1 MSTTSCES
9 VHSASASPVSSR
21 PRRSTGTLYALI
33 EAFPL
38 PCAVFARGRGAALLA
53 NSAFHGEFPHL
64 GDLPDRAG
72 FDAEFESLNEG
83 AEGTECYAPRS
94 RRWYRLAWRTL
105 VLKHAGRCDMVFV
118 SNTSDEIEALRQHKA
133 QQDRLLF
140 TSRMLSVGEMATTLA
155 HELNQPL
162 GAIINY
168 LSTCTGL
175 IERHDENNPRL
186 RQGIA
191 LARNQA
197 EHASAVIARLREFVR
212 TRNPRREP
220 HPLDALAQ
228 TVVELLR
235 LEAEQNQVRILC
247 DLPKS
252 LPRVIADRVMIEQ
265 VLLNLVKNAVDAMR
279 GTPSG
284 NREVLI
290 TARTDL
296 DRMIEV
302 RVRDRGAGIG
312 SDFTE
317 RMFAPLFST
326 KSDGLGMGLAI
337 CRSIVEF
344 HEGRLFAEPNAD
356 GGSTFAFTLP
366 AEAAA

>member
-1 MSTTSCES
+1 MSTASCES
-9 VHSASASPVSSR
+9 VLTASIAPAPTRPARSR
-21 PRRSTGTLYALI
+21 NTLYALI

-38 PCAVFARGRGAALLA
+38 PCAVFAAEDGKDEALLA
-53 NSAFHGEFPHL
+53 NAAFRDEFGYP
-64 GDLPDRAG
+64 GGRAD
-72 FDAEFESLNEG
+72 FDAGFESLNEG
-83 AEGTECYAPRS
+83 PDGTECYAPRS
-94 RRWYRLAWRTL
+94 RRWYRLVWRS
-105 VLKHAGRCDMVFV
+105 VRWKSGQRCNIVFV

-175 IERHDENNPRL
+175 IERGDGSNPRL
-186 RQGIA
+186 CQGIA
-191 LARNQA
+191 LARSQA

-220 HPLDALAQ
+220 HRLEVLAQ

-235 LEAEQNQVRILC
+235 LEAEQHQVRILT
-247 DLPKS
+247 DLSKS
-252 LPRVIADRVMIEQ
+252 LPRVVADRVMIEQ

-279 GTPSG
+279 NTPSA
-284 NREVLI
+284 NREILI
-290 TARTDL
+290 TARIDL
-296 DRMIEV
+296 DSMVEV

-326 KSDGLGMGLAI
+326 KSEGLGMGLAI

-366 AEAAA
+366 AEPV

>member
-1 MSTTSCES
+1 MMATTGCES
-9 VHSASASPVSSR
+9 VHVVPATPDRR
-21 PRRSTGTLYALI
+21 PGRSKDALYALI

-38 PCAVFARGRGAALLA
+38 PCAVFARDSGAALHA
-53 NSAFHGEFPHL
+53 NSEFMREFGEL
-64 GDLPDRAG
+64 GHRPVRSEFEAG
-72 FDAEFESLNEG
+72 FESLSEG
-83 AEGTECYAPRS
+83 DDGIECYAPRT
-94 RRWYRLAWRTL
+94 RRWYRLVWRS
-105 VLKHAGRCDMVFV
+105 VSWKNAGRCDIVFV
-118 SNTSDEIEALRQHKA
+118 SNTTEEIESLRQHKA

-168 LSTCTGL
+168 LSACNAL
-175 IERHDENNPRL
+175 IERRDEANPRL
-186 RQGIA
+186 QQGIA

-235 LEAEQNQVRILC
+235 LEAEQHQVRILSE
-247 DLPKS
+247 LPKS
-252 LPRVIADRVMIEQ
+252 LPRVVADRVMIEQ

-279 GTPSG
+279 NTPSAR
-284 NREVLI
+284 REILI
-290 TARTDL
+290 TARIDL
-296 DRMIEV
+296 DGMVEV

-312 SDFTE
+312 SDFAE

-344 HEGRLFAEPNAD
+344 HQGRLFAEPNPD

-366 AEAAA
+366 AEAA

>member
-1 MSTTSCES
+1 MSTTGCES
-9 VHSASASPVSSR
+9 VHTVSTSPVSR
-21 PRRSTGTLYALI
+21 RVGRSTDPLYALI

-38 PCAVFARGRGAALLA
+38 PCAVFDREHGDALLA
-53 NSAFHGEFPHL
+53 NSAFREEFAHL
-64 GDLPDRAG
+64 ERLPARAD
-72 FDAEFESLNEG
+72 FEAEFESLREG
-83 AEGTECYAPRS
+83 VDGTDCYAPRS
-94 RRWYRLAWRTL
+94 RRWYRLVWRH
-105 VLKHAGRCDMVFV
+105 LKWANAKRCDIVFV
-118 SNTSDEIEALRQHKA
+118 SNTSDEIEALRQHKT
-133 QQDRLLF
+133 QQEQLLF

-168 LSTCTGL
+168 LSTCNGL
-175 IERHDENNPRL
+175 IERGDEANPRL

-212 TRNPRREP
+212 TRDPRREP
-220 HPLDALAQ
+220 HPLAVLAQ

-235 LEAEQNQVRILC
+235 LEAEQHQVRILA
-247 DLPKS
+247 DLPSS

-265 VLLNLVKNAVDAMR
+265 VLLNLAKNAVDAMR
-279 GTPSG
+279 NTPPGS
-284 NREVLI
+284 REVLI

-296 DRMIEV
+296 DGMIEV

-312 SDFTE
+312 SDFAE
-317 RMFAPLFST
+317 RMFAPMFST

-344 HEGRLFAEPNAD
+344 HEGRLFAEPNPD

-366 AEAAA
+366 AEAA

>member
-1 MSTTSCES
+1 
-9 VHSASASPVSSR
+9 
-21 PRRSTGTLYALI
+21 LI
-33 EAFPL
+33 EAIPL
-38 PCAVFARGRGAALLA
+38 PCAVFATAGGAAMLA
-53 NSAFHGEFPHL
+53 NSAFRQEFRY
-64 GDLPDRAG
+64 PDRLPRRAA
-72 FDAEFESLNEG
+72 FDGMFESLKQG
-83 AEGTECYAPRS
+83 ADGTECYAPRS
-94 RRWYRLAWRTL
+94 RRWYRLVWRTL
-105 VLKHAGRCDMVFV
+105 EQEGSDRCDVVFV
-118 SNTSDEIEALRQHKA
+118 SNTSNEVEALRQHKA

-168 LSTCTGL
+168 LSTCTNL
-175 IERHDENNPRL
+175 IERHDEANPRL

-235 LEAEQNQVRILC
+235 LEAEQHQVRILTE
-247 DLPKS
+247 
-252 LPRVIADRVMIEQ
+252 LPRLLPHVVADRVMIEQ

-279 GTPSG
+279 NTPSG

-290 TARTDL
+290 SARTDL
-296 DRMIEV
+296 DGMVEV

-344 HEGRLFAEPNAD
+344 HEGRLFAEPNPD

-366 AEAAA
+366 AHTA